1 MEWNLIGHDWA
12 VGLLREHLAHRQVRH
27 AYLFTGP
34 QGVGRRSL
42 ALRLAQAINCP
53 NAQDGNPCQTCRVCT
68 QIEAMQYADLNLV
81 ARPED
86 RTQILVEQVRELQ
99 HSLALAAYEQGWRV
113 ALLLRFEE
121 ASLGAQNAL
130 LKTLEEPNERVV
142 LLLTAEASEM
152 LLPTIVSRCE
162 ALRLRPAPL
171 EGLAQALCERWG
183 AGPDQARL
191 LAHISGG
198 RPGAAIQMLQDPQRL
213 QDRKM
218 LLDRHLELIRGT
230 RAERF
235 AYADLLTKDKNRE
248 LQRQALLAWLSFWR
262 DVMLCAAGAAAPLA
276 NLDYQPQIEALA
288 SRLGPQPA
296 HRVLAAIQRTQ
307 DLLKGNINARL
318 ALETLMLDLP
328 QARG

>member
-12 VGLLREHLAHRQVRH
+12 VGLLREHLIHRQVRH

-42 ALRLAQAINCP
+42 ALRLAQALNCP
-53 NAQDGNPCQTCRVCT
+53 NTQDGAPCLTCRVCT
-68 QIEAMQYADLNLV
+68 QIEAMQYADLNV
-81 ARPED
+81 VERPED
-86 RTQILVEQVRELQ
+86 KTQILVDQIRELQ
-99 HSLALAAYEQGWRV
+99 HSLSLAAYEAGYRV
-113 ALLLRFEE
+113 ALLLRLEE

-130 LKTLEEPNERVV
+130 LKTLEEPNEKVV
-142 LLLTAEASEM
+142 LLLTAETSEM

-162 ALRLRPAPL
+162 TLRLRPAPL
-171 EGLAQALCERWG
+171 APLALAISERWG
-183 AGPDQARL
+183 AEPEQARL

-198 RPGAAIQMLQDPQRL
+198 RPGAAIRMLQDPRRL
-213 QDRKM
+213 QDRKT
-218 LLDRHLELIRGT
+218 LLDRHLELLSGT

-235 AYADLLTKDKNRE
+235 AYADTLTKDKNRE

-276 NLDYQPQIEALA
+276 NLDYQTQIEALA
-288 SRLGPQPA
+288 ARLGPRPA
-296 HRVLAAIQRTQ
+296 HRAIAVIQHTQ

-318 ALETLMLDLP
+318 ALEVLMLDLP
-328 QARG
+328 HA